1 MHAGQQ
7 HLDGWEELPEFRAL
21 QQHMREAA
29 KIYLTLHG
37 HPELEAQELAQGPM
51 VIWASVHRGGSCH
64 PPHVHSDSMVT
75 GTYYAQVPPAGC
87 SPLLFDDPRGRSPYD
102 VMVGIENQLRYGPKG
117 KSGFGV
123 DAVPPF
129 DTQRSFQPRP
139 GAMVLFPPWLVH
151 SVPPSPEAGEG
162 ESAEDADANARE
174 RRGVPARLPCL
185 LAAHLAAFCFA
196 GISLSFNLFGPWC
209 VCPSV
214 GRGIVHVPV
223 AHQPRRRS
231 ATAETA
237 VLGSESDLLADA
249 DAAADAAEAAA
260 QSPASQ
266 AAHATVLDQAEAMHV
281 SDSDARDEFE
291 KLLAGLGG
299 VDQSAQRPAGMP
311 ERRPRDG
318 DYTLHRRED

>member
-1 MHAGQQ
+1 
-7 HLDGWEELPEFRAL
+7 
-21 QQHMREAA
+21 MREAA
-29 KIYLTLHG
+29 KIYLALHG

-129 DTQRSFQPRP
+129 DTQRSFEPRP

-174 RRGVPARLPCL
+174 
-185 LAAHLAAFCFA
+185 
-196 GISLSFNLFGPWC
+196 
-209 VCPSV
+209 
-214 GRGIVHVPV
+214 
-223 AHQPRRRS
+223 QP
-231 ATAETA
+231 
-237 VLGSESDLLADA
+237 
-249 DAAADAAEAAA
+249 
-260 QSPASQ
+260 
-266 AAHATVLDQAEAMHV
+266 
-281 SDSDARDEFE
+281 
-291 KLLAGLGG
+291 
-299 VDQSAQRPAGMP
+299 
-311 ERRPRDG
+311 
-318 DYTLHRRED
+318 

>member
-1 MHAGQQ
+1 
-7 HLDGWEELPEFRAL
+7 
-21 QQHMREAA
+21 MREAA
-29 KIYLTLHG
+29 KIYLALHG

-129 DTQRSFQPRP
+129 DTQRSFEPRP

-209 VCPSV
+209 DRPSV
-214 GRGIVHVPV
+214 ARTVLQA
-223 AHQPRRRS
+223 AHQLCLRS

-249 DAAADAAEAAA
+249 DAADAAEAAA
-260 QSPASQ
+260 EAPAPE
-266 AAHATVLDQAEAMHV
+266 AAPTTVLDQAEAQMHV

-291 KLLAGLGG
+291 RLLAGLGG

-318 DYTLHRRED
+318 HYTPHRREDE